1 MAARGVATR
10 PAGATTPSPLLTAD
24 VINGLPE
31 AVNVHQFNS
40 NAVRHSRSLG
50 DLVGMNHLG
59 VHLVRLEQGHDS
71 TQFHQHS
78 CDEEF
83 LYIISGRG
91 IAEIGDAQHEVGAG
105 DFMGFNTTAAA
116 HNLHNPYPEDLVYL
130 MAGERHAID
139 ICDYPRIR
147 RRMFRI
153 DGKKHYADWDDLH
166 GVAPTTQPT
175 EK

>member
-1 MAARGVATR
+1 VATKPPGTR
-10 PAGATTPSPLLTAD
+10 APQPLLTAE
-24 VINGLPE
+24 VIRGLPE
-31 AVNVHQFNS
+31 SVNVHQFNP

-50 DLVGMNHLG
+50 DVVGMSHLG

-91 IAEIGDAQHEVGAG
+91 IAEIGDAEYEVGAG

-116 HNLHNPYPEDLVYL
+116 HNLRNPYAEDLVYL
-130 MAGERHAID
+130 MAGERNAID
-139 ICDYPRIR
+139 ICDYPKIR

-153 DGKKHYADWDDLH
+153 DGAKQYAELDDLH
-166 GVAPTTQPT
+166 DVAPTTQPT